1 MKKRIVKSN
10 SSITLT
16 TIDYLCIATALLI
29 ISIVSFKFY
38 TIFNFSDLFLAL
50 SIVLIGVSI
59 AFYSFVVK
67 KSWNSNL
74 NSKNNPLT
82 IFKNKQFDEW
92 LIKSNIFKKIDE
104 NNVEIPVVQIS
115 KNKNHYYLDIQEF
128 YDKGEFLLNHS
139 NAINAY
145 AHQNGCHMHVV
156 ESFRHNGFIRYVFI
170 KQI

>member
-1 MKKRIVKSN
+1 MKRRIVKKNLS
-10 SSITLT
+10 TGLT
-16 TIDYLCIATALLI
+16 TIDYFCIATALLI
-29 ISIVSFKFY
+29 ISIFFFKIY
-38 TIFNFSDLFLAL
+38 TNFNFIKLFLVL
-50 SIVLIGVSI
+50 SIILISTSI
-59 AFYSFVVK
+59 IIYSFAIK

-82 IFKNKQFDEW
+82 IFKNKQFDDW

-104 NNVEIPVVQIS
+104 NNVEIPVVEIS
-115 KNKNHYYLDIQEF
+115 KNKNYYYLDIQEF
-128 YDKGEFLLNHS
+128 YERGEFLLNHS